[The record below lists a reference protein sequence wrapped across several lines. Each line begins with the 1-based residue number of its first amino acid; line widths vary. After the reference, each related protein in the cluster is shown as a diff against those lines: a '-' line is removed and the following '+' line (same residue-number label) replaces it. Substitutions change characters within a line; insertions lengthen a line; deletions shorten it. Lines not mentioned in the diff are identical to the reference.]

1 MSLVDGQC
9 DVSMLFQSI
18 PFCRALHT
26 AVTPLRV
33 HRLQLRVIKC
43 TRPPSKNTHFTGT
56 LLRTMASGGGPPD
69 PSVPKG
75 STQSD
80 SEGEESGP
88 SEPSLLCVQCTRE
101 LRDPHLLCCLHCVCK
116 ECLERVEQQDGRLKC
131 PQCGDSS
138 THPPQGQHSVRTCRP
153 PTAEVQCVP
162 VRCVSLAQHIE
173 DRKLLQKITS
183 SEPILCSN
191 SVCDN
196 PESPAVVLCFKCEEF
211 LCQTCSLA
219 HRLMAKLTE
228 GHTVKTLSELRS
240 LPSSVLR
247 SLVSQTVTPA
257 TCPCH
262 EGEPLKYCCEQ
273 CATLL
278 CQACTVD
285 KDLGH
290 QPRYLNRA
298 AVAQHTQCLVVAR
311 EAVVRSRGVH
321 QKTAARLEA
330 QSMAVDGMRERALQ
344 ETQRAFQ
351 TIYTAINRKKEELCS
366 RIVAVSDEKKH
377 SIVGKAQSCSQEGE
391 SLAGAQN
398 ALSFLLT
405 NGSSHEVVASKGLAH
420 VRQSAATSQC
430 REGAGGAP
438 VSPVVRFLPQ
448 QEGALLTAIRE
459 FGHIQDGASPLH
471 CTVDPKPEALHQ
483 YPPVVLTLTAVDS
496 SNVPCSSGGESVE
509 AFLRPRPPVPGPS
522 IKAKVED
529 RENGQYKVV
538 FSVVYSGEC
547 ELSVLVNGGHIRG
560 SPFDVQIVAA
570 IFLNGHW
577 VMTRSTLAL
586 GAIKGSLHFPQQPG
600 GLCGVAVSPVNGS
613 VFVSDNG
620 KSQIHVFDVERNH
633 VRTFGQHGQ
642 GEGQLKYPRRIDL
655 TANGQLYV
663 ANESNH
669 CVSVFREDGTF
680 IRTIGQGKL
689 QCPRDV
695 IVHSSGLLYVADGK
709 NHRIAVFS
717 QEGELFCTFGSRG
730 RGKGEFEWP
739 SSLAVSP
746 DGHHLYV
753 SDCGNHR
760 VQVFTLEGQ
769 YARDF
774 GTGQLKRPR
783 GLTVMSDGSVMVA
796 DRYNNCI
803 AVFDKKGELVHSI
816 AVEDPTGLAI
826 DSRGDLLV
834 ASETARSVY
843 IILLTNY

>member
-1 MSLVDGQC
+1 
-9 DVSMLFQSI
+9 
-18 PFCRALHT
+18 
-26 AVTPLRV
+26 
-33 HRLQLRVIKC
+33 
-43 TRPPSKNTHFTGT
+43 
-56 LLRTMASGGGPPD
+56 MATGGGPPD
-69 PSVPKG
+69 PSAPKK

-80 SEGEESGP
+80 REGEESGP
-88 SEPSLLCVQCTRE
+88 TEPSLLCVQCTRE

-131 PQCGDSS
+131 PQCGDTS
-138 THPPQGQHSVRTCRP
+138 THSPPGEHSVRTCRP

-196 PESPAVVLCFKCEEF
+196 PESPAVVVCFKCEEF

-219 HRLMAKLTE
+219 HRLMAKFTE
-228 GHTVKTLSELRS
+228 GHTVKSLSELRS

-247 SLVSQTVTPA
+247 SLVPPTVTLV

-298 AVAQHTQCLVVAR
+298 AVAQHAQCLVVAR
-311 EAVVRSRGVH
+311 EAVVRSREVH

-330 QSMAVDGMRERALQ
+330 QSTAVDRMRERALQ
-344 ETQRAFQ
+344 DTQRAFQ
-351 TIYTAINRKKEELCS
+351 TIYAAIDRKKEELCS
-366 RIVAVSDEKKH
+366 QIVAVSDEKKH
-377 SIVGKAQSCSQEGE
+377 SIVGRAQSCSQEGE
-391 SLAGAQN
+391 SLACAQS

-405 NGSSHEVVASKGLAH
+405 NGSSHEVVASKRLAH

-430 REGAGGAP
+430 RGGAGGAP
-438 VSPVVRFLPQ
+438 VSPVVRFLPH
-448 QEGALLTAIRE
+448 QEEALLTAIKE

-471 CTVDPKPEALHQ
+471 CTVDHKPEVLLQ

-496 SNVPCSSGGESVE
+496 SNIPCSSGGESVE

-560 SPFDVQIVAA
+560 SPFAVQVVAA
-570 IFLNGHW
+570 ILQNDHW
-577 VMTRSTLAL
+577 VMTRSAMAL
-586 GAIKGSLHFPQQPG
+586 GAIKGSLQFPQQPG
-600 GLCGVAVSPVNGS
+600 GLWGVAVSPVNGS

-620 KSQIHVFDVERNH
+620 KSQIHVFDVEGKH
-633 VRTFGQHGQ
+633 VRTFGQRGQ
-642 GEGQLKYPRRIDL
+642 GEEQLNRPLAIDVS
-655 TANGQLYV
+655 ANGQLYV
-663 ANESNH
+663 ANQKKH

-689 QCPRDV
+689 LHPTDV
-695 IVHSSGLLYVADGK
+695 LVHSSGLVYVAGVN

-717 QEGELFCTFGSRG
+717 QEGELVRTFGSEG
-730 RGKGEFEWP
+730 GGKGEFEWP
-739 SSLAVSP
+739 SSVAVSP

-753 SDCGNHR
+753 SDCNNHR

-769 YARDF
+769 YVRDF
-774 GTGQLKRPR
+774 GPGQLKWPR
-783 GLTVMSDGSVMVA
+783 GLTVASGGSVLVA
-796 DRYNNCI
+796 DGNNNRI

-816 AVEDPTGLAI
+816 AVEDPRGLAT

-834 ASETARSVY
+834 ASYREKCVY
-843 IILLTNY
+843 YF